1 MTIVLAWPDKVLSP
15 NSRVHWSKRA
25 AATKAARTAAFY
37 LTRAAVTIKPTWDRV
52 RLSVTFCPP
61 NARRRDLDN
70 CIASCKG
77 IFDGISDALGI
88 DDSRFEPSFR
98 MSSPVKGGA
107 VRVEITP
114 IQVTES

>member
-52 RLSVTFCPP
+52 ALSVTFCPP
-61 NARRRDLDN
+61 DKRRRDMDGM
-70 CIASCKG
+70 IASMKAAQ
-77 IFDGISDALGI
+77 DGISDAIGI
-88 DDSRFEPSFR
+88 DDRFFVPTYRIAE
-98 MSSPVKGGA
+98 PVKGGA
-107 VRVEITP
+107 VHIEILP
-114 IQVTES
+114 LQ

>member
-1 MTIVLAWPDKVLSP
+1 MTTVVVGWPDKILSP
-15 NSRVHWSKRA
+15 NARPHWARKASA
-25 AATKAARTAAFY
+25 VKAARTEAFY
-37 LTRAAVTIKPTWDRV
+37 ATRAAVTIKPTWDRV
-52 RLSVTFCPP
+52 ALSVTFCPP

-114 IQVTES
+114 ITES